1 MSTRNITERE
11 KAVVKYAI
19 AYNETSSLKL
29 YRLAYD
35 GAEKDLAGLS
45 SINSIASHWWRSKKI
60 QDYYKEQVTI
70 YEKQLKGI
78 EDKAVTDYVSKI
90 ATAEANG
97 ETVPALTVDYSLP
110 DNMIRELNRII
121 ADAGKDD
128 KTKLDAIKVLAAQ
141 TNREQDGGSGSDIH
155 RFYTSLKCRDCV
167 LYLQAKQEDEQN
179 K

>member
-1 MSTRNITERE
+1 MSVRNITERE
-11 KAVVKYAI
+11 KAVVRYAI
-19 AYNETSSLKL
+19 AFEEKSSLKL

-35 GAEKDLAGLS
+35 GAEKDLNALS

-60 QDYYKEQVTI
+60 QDYYLEQVDQ
-70 YEKQLKGI
+70 YKKRLKGI
-78 EDKAVTDYVSKI
+78 ADKAVTDYTSKI

-97 ETVPALTVDYSLP
+97 ETVPALSVDYSIP
-110 DNMIRELNRII
+110 ANMIRELNRII

-141 TNREQDGGSGSDIH
+141 TSREDGGNGNDIQ
-155 RFYTSLKCRDCV
+155 RFYVSLKCRDCV
-167 LYLQAKQEDEQN
+167 LYLKAKEELKQN